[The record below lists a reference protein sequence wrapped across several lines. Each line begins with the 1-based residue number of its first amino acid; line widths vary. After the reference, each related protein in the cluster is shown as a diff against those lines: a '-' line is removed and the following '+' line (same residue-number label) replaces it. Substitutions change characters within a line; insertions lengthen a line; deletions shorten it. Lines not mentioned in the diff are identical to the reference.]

1 MLVDGN
7 AAAVFA
13 VFFFIYSEHHSKV
26 RNRDIGFIIA
36 GELG

>member
-7 AAAVFA
+7 AAAVF
-13 VFFFIYSEHHSKV
+13 FFIIIYSEHHGKV
-26 RNRDIGFIIA
+26 RNRDIGLIIA